1 MKPVPVKNKKSS
13 ESKPEKDYVSETIS
27 FVIKGKLT
35 PIKPTF
41 VTKKAGV
48 GKKAT
53 GKKKEISDNK
63 QKPIMRKTKK
73 TNENAKVGSKVQTKT
88 AKKPTSAPKI
98 IKKSTT
104 DSNTSLVQE
113 AVKKDIK
120 SENINASNR
129 NDTSKKAAK
138 EAKPLKK
145 VKTEVADVKKKPKKA
160 ITKRAKSPQKTDAID
175 KDKEKTQKE
184 SKHHDASEQNQ
195 KAEDIKTKQTIE
207 KLLKQANKALKQPQL
222 KSGKSA
228 LSKSKKSKKSVKKLA
243 HAKTESVKSKAKA
256 KQLPVKQEVNDGPK
270 KQTKRKGPSETQE
283 DSSTSDDLTLDE
295 LRQPAIKTEAEPP
308 KSKKLKI
315 KAEPASDNE
324 RKSRNPTLKR
334 PQKKIPTKANL
345 VLMKKRVITAVKDKV
360 KRKESQRSRKM
371 KLFGFWNGPKRHR
384 VASLN
389 ALAKVHCLYEN
400 ETRGNLLD
408 PIEGTDKKESASDDK
423 KPDTDDDVMP
433 CTRTLRSVPG
443 LRAIGKHW
451 DMHDTTSSSEDN
463 SGYESTGDV
472 EEKPKPK
479 VKKEAARKSEGSKKP
494 EQKRRRNRTELIM
507 DLKDMVVRKRMA
519 SLNASAILAA
529 SYSVEK
535 RASKSPKSD
544 SEIDSSDYFVTDNE
558 DDGDKK
564 CFDGKVK
571 KEEDSKLIE
580 VRATPNKKVAV
591 ILNQD
596 TDVTITG
603 VYVNSTTRSTH
614 HEGYCSIAGMQYRI
628 SATSHTQTAATA
640 VATETLLQSSS
651 SSTQENVSPRA
662 GPAARPLILVVC
674 QQSNSESLTSCKS
687 YTPLDALSNMQ
698 PPPGPG
704 IQHGVP
710 HQHMGPP
717 QHVLPLP
724 QHQLSPSRRH
734 GCPSAFS
741 APHAA
746 PPYPPHHPPP
756 IPGDP
761 GYVHDINL

>member
-1 MKPVPVKNKKSS
+1 MQKSLEKNRRTVKVMRMKPVPPKNKQKQSG
-13 ESKPEKDYVSETIS
+13 SKAEKDYISETIS

-41 VTKKAGV
+41 VAKKGGA
-48 GKKAT
+48 KKTA
-53 GKKKEISDNK
+53 KKKEISDGK
-63 QKPIMRKTKK
+63 DRPMMRKAKK
-73 TNENAKVGSKVQTKT
+73 ASDNAKVGAKVQTKT
-88 AKKPTSAPKI
+88 AKKPTSAQKAV
-98 IKKSTT
+98 KKSTT
-104 DSNTSLVQE
+104 DTNTSSVQD
-113 AVKKDIK
+113 ATKKEIK
-120 SENINASNR
+120 SENVNAPNR
-129 NDTSKKAAK
+129 NEASKKAAK
-138 EAKPLKK
+138 ETKPIKK
-145 VKTEVADVKKKPKKA
+145 VKTEVADVKKKTKKTIAKQPKSAPKA
-160 ITKRAKSPQKTDAID
+160 DPVD
-175 KDKEKTQKE
+175 KDKEKKE
-184 SKHHDASEQNQ
+184 SKHDDT
-195 KAEDIKTKQTIE
+195 AEDIKTKQTIE

-222 KSGKSA
+222 KSTKST
-228 LSKSKKSKKSVKKLA
+228 LQKSKKSNKSEKKTKLQVK
-243 HAKTESVKSKAKA
+243 TDPTVTVKSKPKVA
-256 KQLPVKQEVNDGPK
+256 KQLPVKQETNDNPK
-270 KQTKRKGPSETQE
+270 KQAKRKSPSDSQE
-283 DSSTSDDLTLDE
+283 DTSTSDDLTLNE
-295 LRQPAIKTEAEPP
+295 LCHPIKTELEQP
-308 KSKKLKI
+308 KSKKIKV
-315 KAEPASDNE
+315 KAEPASDSE
-324 RKSRNPTLKR
+324 KKPRKQTLKHT
-334 PQKKIPTKANL
+334 QKKIPTKANL
-345 VLMKKRVITAVKDKV
+345 VLMKKRVITTVKDKV
-360 KRKESQRSRKM
+360 KRKENQRSGKM

-400 ETRGNLLD
+400 ETRSNILD
-408 PIEGTDKKESASDDK
+408 PIDSVDKKEPVEEK
-423 KPDTDDDVMP
+423 KSSEDDVIP

-443 LRAIGKHW
+443 LRAVGKHW

-463 SGYESTGDV
+463 SGYESTEEV

-479 VKKEAARKSEGSKKP
+479 AKKGSAKKGEGSKKP
-494 EQKRRRNRTELIM
+494 EKKRRSKKTEQVM
-507 DLKDMVVRKRMA
+507 DLKDMVVSKRIA
-519 SLNASAILAA
+519 SLNATAILAA
-529 SYSVEK
+529 SYSADK
-535 RASKSPKSD
+535 RNSKNHKTD
-544 SEIDSSDYFVTDNE
+544 SETDSSDYFMTDN
-558 DDGDKK
+558 DDDVEKK
-564 CFDGKVK
+564 CFEAKVK
-571 KEEDSKLIE
+571 KEEDGKLIE

-651 SSTQENVSPRA
+651 SSTQEN
-662 GPAARPLILVVC
+662 
-674 QQSNSESLTSCKS
+674 SNSESLTSCKS

-704 IQHGVP
+704 IQHGVA

-756 IPGDP
+756 LPGEP
-761 GYVHDINL
+761 GYVHGECCRFLDSSIK